1 MTTTVVPRDPV
12 QRHIVRTLV
21 GTQVLGGVGL
31 SAGIAVGALLAE
43 DVSGSAE
50 FAGLGGT
57 FQVLGAALIAIPMSR
72 LMAARGRRPG
82 LVLGYG
88 LAAVGA
94 VGLITAGVVRSFP
107 LLLVASV
114 LFGGATASNSQSRYA
129 AADLALPA
137 HRARDLSIVVW
148 ATTVGSVI
156 GPNLA
161 GPSAPLARS
170 LGLPELTGP
179 FLFSL
184 VGLLLAIT
192 LIVLR
197 LRPDP
202 LVEARRR
209 SVADGDPS
217 GPAHGSVT
225 RGLRVAAAIPAAR
238 LGLVTMALGHV
249 TMVSV
254 MVMTPLHMSHGDAG
268 LEVIGFVISIHI
280 LGMFAFSP
288 LTGLAVDRFG
298 GRAVAVLGSVVL
310 SAAALLA
317 LGVAGGGVGDAR
329 RRSVPARARVVVHPR
344 RGVHAAHGGRPG
356 ARAAGCAGGVRP
368 GHGPHGRGRWGARR
382 AGRRPREL
390 RGAGAGRPGRRRDD
404 RPRRS
409 PVERPPRPSDRLTGN
424 ARAFSR
430 SQEHFAQSGSDTALS
445 RRGAPDFAG
454 SPDTARPTTEPDRWG
469 PPALLAC

>member
-1 MTTTVVPRDPV
+1 MTTKAAPDAV
-12 QRHIVRTLV
+12 QRHVVRTLV

-43 DVSGSAE
+43 DVSGSAK

-72 LMAARGRRPG
+72 VMAAHGRRPG
-82 LVLGYG
+82 LVLGYA
-88 LAAVGA
+88 LAAAGA
-94 VGLITAGVVRSFP
+94 VGLIASGVTRNFP

-114 LFGGATASNSQSRYA
+114 LFGGATASISQSRFV

-161 GPSAPLARS
+161 GPSEPVAAA
-170 LGLPELTGP
+170 LGLPVLTGP

-184 VGLLLAIT
+184 LGLLLAIA

-209 SVADGDPS
+209 RVADGDDS

-225 RGLRVAAAIPAAR
+225 RGLRVSAGIPAAR
-238 LGLVTMALGHV
+238 LGMATLALGHAV
-249 TMVSV
+249 MVSV
-254 MVMTPLHMSHGDAG
+254 MVMTPLHMAHGDAG

-310 SAAALLA
+310 SAATLLA
-317 LGVAGGGVGDAR
+317 STSPEGESVTLVAGLFLLGLGWSCTLVAGSTLLTAA
-329 RRSVPARARVVVHPR
+329 VPAHE
-344 RGVHAAHGGRPG
+344 RPG
-356 ARAAGCAGGVRP
+356 AQ
-368 GHGPHGRGRWGARR
+368 GASDLLM
-382 AGRRPREL
+382 GL
-390 RGAGAGRPGRRRDD
+390 MAGAGGAVAGVVVD
-404 RPRRS
+404 RAS
-409 PVERPPRPSDRLTGN
+409 FEALALVAL
-424 ARAFSR
+424 AF
-430 SQEHFAQSGSDTALS
+430 AVVIGLAAVLS
-445 RRGAPDFAG
+445 
-454 SPDTARPTTEPDRWG
+454 SARPDPATT
-469 PPALLAC
+469 

>member
-1 MTTTVVPRDPV
+1 M
-12 QRHIVRTLV
+12 
-21 GTQVLGGVGL
+21 
-31 SAGIAVGALLAE
+31 
-43 DVSGSAE
+43 
-50 FAGLGGT
+50 
-57 FQVLGAALIAIPMSR
+57 
-72 LMAARGRRPG
+72 
-82 LVLGYG
+82 
-88 LAAVGA
+88 
-94 VGLITAGVVRSFP
+94 
-107 LLLVASV
+107 
-114 LFGGATASNSQSRYA
+114 
-129 AADLALPA
+129 
-137 HRARDLSIVVW
+137 
-148 ATTVGSVI
+148 
-156 GPNLA
+156 
-161 GPSAPLARS
+161 
-170 LGLPELTGP
+170 
-179 FLFSL
+179 
-184 VGLLLAIT
+184 
-192 LIVLR
+192 
-197 LRPDP
+197 
-202 LVEARRR
+202 
-209 SVADGDPS
+209 
-217 GPAHGSVT
+217 T

-317 LGVAGGGVGDAR
+317 SASPEGESATLVAGLFLLGLGWSCTLVAGSTLLTAA
-329 RRSVPARARVVVHPR
+329 VPVRE
-344 RGVHAAHGGRPG
+344 RPG
-356 ARAAGCAGGVRP
+356 AQ
-368 GHGPHGRGRWGARR
+368 GASDLVM
-382 AGRRPREL
+382 GL
-390 RGAGAGRPGRRRDD
+390 MAGAGGALAGLVVDRASFEALALGALGRRRDD